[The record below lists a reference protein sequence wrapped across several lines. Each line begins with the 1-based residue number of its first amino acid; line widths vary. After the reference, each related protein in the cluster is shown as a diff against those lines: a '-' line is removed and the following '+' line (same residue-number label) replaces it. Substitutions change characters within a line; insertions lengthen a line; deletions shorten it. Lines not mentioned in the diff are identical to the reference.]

1 MGYPS
6 LAPNE
11 IVIQHKGPGALSIPG
26 PPTPVLHQQEEESS
40 FGRTQPDKS
49 PLGAT
54 VPLQIA
60 SCEDVI
66 IVL

>member
-6 LAPNE
+6 LAPSE

-26 PPTPVLHQQEEESS
+26 PPTPILHQQERSPLV
-40 FGRTQPDKS
+40 GAQPDKS